1 MASLDSL
8 LTRQVLSKGVV
19 RQVLLDKAVGL
30 RLRYIGSSTVTS
42 VVVVQADSLVLTT
55 AAKTDTFL
63 FDDPTG
69 GTPWYTTLGGL
80 ADAINDTGRWEAKV
94 VDALRSED
102 PDDFFLATSG
112 TSSATTDENG
122 VVCYDLLIDTS
133 AAATIAACLSPNG
146 PNFDM
151 PEGHRVHLKQIDYIV
166 DNTAAAGTLKIYKRK
181 GSAERL
187 VYSAINVDGS
197 LTSVS
202 WASGHGKITG
212 GPDEEII
219 VFFDGTVIDTLTQYV
234 SLTGIYE

>member
-8 LTRQVLSKGVV
+8 LTRQTLEKGVV
-19 RQVLLDKAVGL
+19 RQVLIDKAVGL
-30 RLRYIGSSTVTS
+30 RLRYVGSSTVTS

-55 AAKTDTFL
+55 AAATDTFL
-63 FDDPTG
+63 FDTAAG
-69 GTPWYTTLGGL
+69 YTTLGGL

-234 SLTGIYE
+234 CLTGIYE